1 MSPSGN
7 LYGTTST
14 GGTWRN
20 EPGFGVVYK
29 MDPITGVEKVL
40 TTFTGVLGDG
50 ANPVGT
56 LVRDSSGNLYGTT
69 VDGGAH
75 KQGTLYEITPTGEK
89 IGQLVFDGANGGTS
103 FAGLV
108 LDKKGNLY
116 GTTSAGGTTGNGV
129 VFRLHISPRKDT
141 VLYNFTGSG
150 GDGSDPIGAL
160 LRDAAG
166 NLYGTTPIGGIYG
179 GACGSKGCGIVFK
192 IEPSGTETVLY
203 SFSGGS
209 DGANPQYATL
219 ICDTKGN
226 LYGTASAGGDSN
238 LGVVFKLNK
247 KGKETVL
254 YSFMGGADG
263 ASPYSGVIR
272 DQAGN
277 LYGSTLQGGGT
288 GCSDQMG
295 CGTIFKL
302 STTGGRLFCT
312 ASPEEVTGRTRG
324 VCCKTRRA
332 TSTERPGTGAGGT
345 RRYVAQ
351 KAAESY
357 SRSRLE
363 SSHSLREMNT
373 VRPNRRNSLH
383 ASQVTLSGHFTQIPS
398 GKVDERNRDLS

>member
-1 MSPSGN
+1 VLAVFATQSALAQAFSVIYTFSGGSDGNGPTGLIMSPSGN

-302 STTGGRLFCT
+302 STTGGETILHRFTGGSDGAYPWGLLQDAAGDLYGTTGNGGGGNKKICGTEGCGVLFKIT
-312 ASPEEVTGRTRG
+312 P
-324 VCCKTRRA
+324 
-332 TSTERPGTGAGGT
+332 
-345 RRYVAQ
+345 
-351 KAAESY
+351 
-357 SRSRLE
+357 
-363 SSHSLREMNT
+363 
-373 VRPNRRNSLH
+373 
-383 ASQVTLSGHFTQIPS
+383 
-398 GKVDERNRDLS
+398 